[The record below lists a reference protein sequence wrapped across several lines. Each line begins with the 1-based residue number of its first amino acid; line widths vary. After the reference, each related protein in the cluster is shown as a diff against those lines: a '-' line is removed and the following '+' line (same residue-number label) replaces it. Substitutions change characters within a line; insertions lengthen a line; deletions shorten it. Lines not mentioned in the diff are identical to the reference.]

1 MCWYARLITFE
12 SSPQIDEP
20 VHGGDHDRAADHVTD
35 RDRDANKKFPH
46 VSSGKSAAVL
56 PIEAQNDSGAPAL
69 MNNPIGMK
77 YTFAMLCSNPAA
89 TKSAIGGMIVKTL
102 STVSR
107 AL

>member
-1 MCWYARLITFE
+1 
-12 SSPQIDEP
+12 
-20 VHGGDHDRAADHVTD
+20 
-35 RDRDANKKFPH
+35 
-46 VSSGKSAAVL
+46 
-56 PIEAQNDSGAPAL
+56 
-69 MNNPIGMK
+69 MK